1 MDKIDLQKE
10 KKPPIW
16 FMRQA
21 GRYLPEYQKIRKKKK
36 NFLDLCFS
44 PDLASKISFQPI
56 QRFNLDFIIL
66 FCDILVIPHSL
77 GQKVEFIDGKG
88 PVLDPISSIKD
99 LDYKNMTLILKKLNP
114 VFETLDCISKRK
126 KDKKLIGFC
135 GGPFTVLNYMIE
147 GGTSKDHKKIKEFIK
162 NNRLKAKEI
171 IKVITDVSS
180 EYLKKQIENGADLVQ
195 IFESWASLL
204 DGEDFNEFIVEPNA
218 KISREIREY
227 SKDVKIIHFPR
238 GSKKNLLTFVNEVV
252 CDVLSLDENFP
263 NEIMRI
269 AKRKKMVLQGNLS
282 PKILVEGGERLE
294 REVKII
300 LEKFKNNKHIFNLS
314 HGILPTTPIE
324 NVEKTIEI
332 VRNYETS

>member
-1 MDKIDLQKE
+1 M
-10 KKPPIW
+10 
-16 FMRQA
+16 
-21 GRYLPEYQKIRKKKK
+21 
-36 NFLDLCFS
+36 
-44 PDLASKISFQPI
+44 
-56 QRFNLDFIIL
+56 
-66 FCDILVIPHSL
+66 
-77 GQKVEFIDGKG
+77 
-88 PVLDPISSIKD
+88 
-99 LDYKNMTLILKKLNP
+99 
-114 VFETLDCISKRK
+114 
-126 KDKKLIGFC
+126 
-135 GGPFTVLNYMIE
+135 
-147 GGTSKDHKKIKEFIK
+147 
-162 NNRLKAKEI
+162 KAKEI

-204 DGEDFNEFIVEPNA
+204 DGDDFNEFIVEPNA

-227 SKDVKIIHFPR
+227 SRDVKIIHFPR